1 MNTQEIQKRIEEL
14 TQEINYHT
22 ELYYSGSPIISDVE
36 FDNLLKQL
44 QNLENQY
51 PQFRQPDSPTQ
62 RVGGVITKNFEV
74 VQHRYPMLSLDN
86 TYSEQDVLDF
96 DERVKK
102 VTGEQVQYV
111 AEMKFDGVA
120 ISLHYE
126 KGILSRAVTRG
137 NGEQGEDITAN
148 IKTIRSIPLRIKG
161 ENIPNFFEVRGEVF
175 MPYASFEKL
184 NEQIHFE
191 NEQRQKEGKKAFNLF
206 ANPRNAT
213 AGTLKQQ
220 DSSIVAQRQLDCF
233 VYAMLGEDLTYT
245 THSETLLQLKA
256 WQFPVSDTWQVCHD
270 IQEVLAY
277 IHRWETLRHSLPL
290 GTDGAVIKVNSF
302 KQQQDLGNTSKFPR
316 WAMAYKYK
324 AEAATTQLLSVE
336 FSVGRTGAI
345 TPVANLQPVALAG
358 TTVKRASL
366 YNADEIERLDLHIND
381 WVTVEKSGEIIP
393 KIIHVITEKRPLLL
407 AEKVVFP
414 HNCPACQTPLVRI
427 EGEAVHY
434 CPNTATCPPQVIGR
448 IAHFTSK
455 NAMNIEGLGESII
468 TLLYEKGLVRNLA
481 DIYALTYDDV
491 FGLERS
497 YEDENTGKVRVVKM
511 QQKST
516 QNLLAAIEN
525 SKQTPFARVLYGLGI
540 RFVGETVAEKL
551 VNHFLHI
558 DKLKVATLEE
568 LAAVHEIGERIA
580 KSVVDFFAQSEN
592 QALITQLQQAGLQ
605 FEVEVIKKELKSEK
619 LASKTFLYSGVF
631 EQFSREALEKLITE
645 NGGKLLSGVSKNLDY
660 LIVGEKAGASKLEK
674 AKKLNVKIISGE
686 EFLELIA

>member
-1 MNTQEIQKRIEEL
+1 MNTQEIQNRIEEL
-14 TQEINYHT
+14 TKEINYHN
-22 ELYYSGSPIISDVE
+22 ELYYVGNPIISDFE
-36 FDNLLKQL
+36 FDELLSELQQL
-44 QNLENQY
+44 EKQY
-51 PQFRQPDSPTQ
+51 PQFKQPDSPTQ
-62 RVGGVITKNFEV
+62 RVGGVITKEFPV

-102 VTGEQVQYV
+102 ITGDAVQYV

-126 KGILSRAVTRG
+126 KGILTKAVTRG

-148 IKTIRSIPLRIKG
+148 IKTIRSLPLRVIGKNVP
-161 ENIPNFFEVRGEVF
+161 EFFEVRGEVF

-191 NEQRQKEGKKAFNLF
+191 NEQRQKEGKKALALL

-213 AGTLKQQ
+213 AGALKLQ

-233 VYAMLGEDLTYT
+233 VYAMLGENLPYN
-245 THSETLLQLKA
+245 THSETLVQLKA
-256 WQFPVSDTWQVCHD
+256 WKFPVSDTWQICNN

-277 IHRWETLRHSLPL
+277 IQKWETLRHSLPL
-290 GTDGAVIKVNSF
+290 GTDGAVIKVNAF

-316 WAMAYKYK
+316 WAIAYKYK
-324 AEAATTQLLSVE
+324 AQAAITQLLSVE

-345 TPVANLQPVALAG
+345 TPVANLKPVALAG

-393 KIIHVITEKRPLLL
+393 KIISVMTEKRQSLL
-407 AEKVVFP
+407 AEKITFP
-414 HNCPACQTPLVRI
+414 RLCPACQTPLVRI
-427 EGEAVHY
+427 EGEAAHY
-434 CPNTATCPPQVIGR
+434 CPNTATCPPQVIGK
-448 IAHFTSK
+448 IAHFTAK
-455 NAMNIEGLGESII
+455 NALNIEGLGESII
-468 TLLYEKGLVRNLA
+468 TLLYEKGLVRNVA
-481 DIYALTYDDV
+481 DIYTLTYDKV

-497 YEDENTGKVRVVKM
+497 YKDEETGKVRIVKM
-511 QQKST
+511 QKKST
-516 QNLLAAIEN
+516 QNLLKAIEQ
-525 SKQTPFARVLYGLGI
+525 SKQTPFAKVLYGLGI

-551 VNHFLHI
+551 AAHFLHI
-558 DKLKVATLEE
+558 DKLAQATVEE
-568 LAAVHEIGERIA
+568 LSTIHEIGERIA
-580 KSVVDFFAQSEN
+580 KSVVDFFAQPEN
-592 QALITQLQQAGLQ
+592 QILIEKLKAAGLQ
-605 FEVEVIKKELKSEK
+605 LEAKVIEKELKSEK
-619 LASKTFLYSGVF
+619 LLGKTFLYSGIF
-631 EQFSREALEKLITE
+631 EQFSRETLEKLITE

-674 AKKLNVKIISGE
+674 AKKLNVSIISGKD
-686 EFLELIA
+686 FLNLIA